1 MRITDKMDLSEHANR
16 LAREMRIAAKPD
28 EAARVAATDGRIQ
41 PEYGK

>member
-16 LAREMRIAAKPD
+16 SARKMRIAAKSE
-28 EAARVAATDGRIQ
+28 EAARLAATDGRIQ